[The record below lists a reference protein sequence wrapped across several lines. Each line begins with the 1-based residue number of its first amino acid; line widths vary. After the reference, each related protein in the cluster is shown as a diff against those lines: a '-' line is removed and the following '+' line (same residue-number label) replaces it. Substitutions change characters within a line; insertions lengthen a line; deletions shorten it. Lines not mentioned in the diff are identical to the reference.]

1 MEHTILHQGGFTAVL
16 ESNGTVTTR
25 ENGALPTLDDIAR
38 QRARDA
44 YMSEED
50 AINAPGSTPEYK
62 EALGGPWPTSAYTQG
77 R

>member
-38 QRARDA
+38 RRALGTYFSDIDRPSPTWYDT
-44 YMSEED
+44 SEE
-50 AINAPGSTPEYK
+50 
-62 EALGGPWPTSAYTQG
+62 L
-77 R
+77 